1 VVFAV
6 LDTCTE
12 VISFALAFYIIYGL
26 QMSWSRKGS
35 VLVTFGMRLLIL
47 IPIIFRLDQLNTELH
62 SSDPTYD
69 GLFPSVW
76 TQIQIAYALVAAT
89 IPCSRSW
96 ISATSSQLPIEPK
109 KRRTTKYGSGR
120 SKNSI
125 TLDSLTKWKKAD
137 KIEPASSGSIYAY
150 GPEVQH
156 NATAS
161 AAAPGDEHSV
171 RSNESSQGIIR
182 KNVEWTVNYEE
193 VHDTVARR

>member
-1 VVFAV
+1 VVFTV
-6 LDTCTE
+6 LDIFTE
-12 VISFALAFYIIYGL
+12 VMLVALAVYIIYGL

-35 VLVTFGMRLLIL
+35 VLVTFGMRLLI
-47 IPIIFRLDQLNTELH
+47 IVPILFRLHELNTELH
-62 SSDPTYD
+62 SMDPTYD
-69 GLFPSVW
+69 GLFPSIW
-76 TQIQIAYALVAAT
+76 TQVQIAYALVAAT

-109 KRRTTKYGSGR
+109 RRRTTKYGSGR

-137 KIEPASSGSIYAY
+137 KIEPVSSGSIYAY
-150 GPEVQH
+150 GPDVQH

-193 VHDTVARR
+193 VHGAGAPR